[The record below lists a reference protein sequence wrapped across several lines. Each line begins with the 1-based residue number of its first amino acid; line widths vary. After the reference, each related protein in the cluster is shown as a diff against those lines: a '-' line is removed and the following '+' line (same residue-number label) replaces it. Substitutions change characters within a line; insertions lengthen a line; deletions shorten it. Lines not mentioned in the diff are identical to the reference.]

1 MTRPAPPGRDRQER
15 GTAALF
21 AVALAAAVLART
33 AAAVVGGRL
42 LVDQRR
48 AAAAADL
55 AALAGAAAVQLG
67 SSGCPAAARVAA
79 ANDASVAACSTE
91 GEEVHVVVRTTS
103 VRWLGRLVR
112 PRAEARA
119 GPVSRVPR

>member
-1 MTRPAPPGRDRQER
+1 MRSPSRPGRDRTER
-15 GTAALF
+15 GTAAVF
-21 AVALAAAVLART
+21 ALVLAAAALLCT
-33 AAAVVGGRL
+33 ATVVVGGRL

-79 ANDASVAACSTE
+79 ANEASVAACSTE